1 VTSESAVRIGAL
13 LPEVLSTY
21 SDGGNVTV
29 LAQRLR
35 WRGIPVEICEI
46 PADRVP
52 ATGCDLYVLGGGED
66 AAQVFAA
73 EWLRSHPRLRR
84 AMGETATTLAVCA
97 GLQVLGRWMEDV
109 DGTRHAGA
117 EMLDLTTSRGRRRAV
132 GEVVTWC
139 ALPGVG
145 ALTGFEN
152 HRGATAL
159 GPDTQPLGRVLRG
172 TGNGTP
178 GRGEG
183 VLTDRIIGTYLHG
196 PVLARNPALAD
207 AVLGRVTG
215 RTLAPLDLPDQDAVR
230 VERLTRRRRRLPGRP
245 ARGAR

>member
-35 WRGIPVEICEI
+35 RRGVPVEICEI
-46 PADRVP
+46 PIDRVP
-52 ATGCDLYVLGGGED
+52 PTGCDLYVLGGGED
-66 AAQVFAA
+66 AAQVLAA
-73 EWLRSHPRLRR
+73 EWLRGHPRLRD
-84 AMGETATTLAVCA
+84 AMRERATTFAVCA

-109 DGTRHAGA
+109 DGTRHPGAGL
-117 EMLDLTTSRGRRRAV
+117 LDLTTSRGRRRAV

-139 ALPGVG
+139 ELPGVG

-159 GPDTQPLGRVLRG
+159 GPGARPLGRVLRG

-183 VLTDRIIGTYLHG
+183 VLTDRIVGTYLHG

-207 AVLGRVTG
+207 AVLSRATG
-215 RTLAPLDLPDQDAVR
+215 RTFEPLDLPDQDAVR
-230 VERLTRRRRRLPGRP
+230 VERLTRSRWRLPRA
-245 ARGAR
+245 ARRG